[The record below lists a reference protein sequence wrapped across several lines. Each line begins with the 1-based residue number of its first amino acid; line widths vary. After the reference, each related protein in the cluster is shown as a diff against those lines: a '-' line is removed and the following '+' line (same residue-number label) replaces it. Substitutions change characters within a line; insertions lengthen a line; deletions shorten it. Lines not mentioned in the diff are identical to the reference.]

1 MHFCKIFTWLK
12 MHLVNRRWGAPPES
26 ATGQSQSDDGLEPGS
41 DPRLLEVVV
50 DDGGGVHAS
59 HGAQWVDELGHC
71 RRGLVVVQVSVSRL
85 PQIEDVLGR
94 TRSAREVR
102 HVSMQC
108 TTPQHK
114 S

>member
-1 MHFCKIFTWLK
+1 

-59 HGAQWVDELGHC
+59 HGAQ
-71 RRGLVVVQVSVSRL
+71 
-85 PQIEDVLGR
+85 
-94 TRSAREVR
+94 
-102 HVSMQC
+102 
-108 TTPQHK
+108 
-114 S
+114 